1 MAFNPE
7 RRERQA
13 RKRRK
18 RATRSIY
25 SGGEWITLK
34 VGHEHYRRLFFGHA
48 LKSVADSESNTKQ
61 SKEIP
66 RQIELVINPAPA
78 INKMVQT
85 DRRAA

>member
-1 MAFNPE
+1 MAFNPG

-18 RATRSIY
+18 RATRSTY

-34 VGHEHYRRLFFGHA
+34 VSHEHYRRLFYGHA
-48 LKSVADSESNTKQ
+48 LKSVADSEKSIKQ

-66 RQIELVINPAPA
+66 RQVEPVPLI
-78 INKMVQT
+78 
-85 DRRAA
+85 